1 MKELYTL
8 VDKCAQAE
16 EGRILPGEEDGV
28 DIDSEDDDE
37 ATNQK
42 KKNKKRNKR
51 HKDKAVM
58 TVEGSGTPSTGKKA
72 KTEAHGKE
80 VAACTNY

>member
-8 VDKCAQAE
+8 VDKCARVS
-16 EGRILPGEEDGV
+16 EGRWLLGEEDAV

-37 ATNQK
+37 ATSEK
-42 KKNKKRNKR
+42 KKNNKKHNKR

-58 TVEGSGTPSTGKKA
+58 TVEGSGTPSTGKNA
-72 KTEAHGKE
+72 KTK
-80 VAACTNY
+80 VPDK